1 MKSATYNGKLSW
13 TSTNTAL
20 WWVPDNS
27 GFWTVGSKTD
37 IGTNATGELDTLG
50 ESVTGPPYGNGD
62 VWWYVNNAGNWNKPV
77 GEITVEC
84 TTFTKGQ
91 SKYIILLL

>member
-1 MKSATYNGKLSW
+1 MKSATFNGKLSW

-20 WWVPDNS
+20 WWVPDGS
-27 GFWTVGSKTD
+27 GWWTVGSKTD
-37 IGTNATGELDTLG
+37 IGKNTGDLDTYGELV
-50 ESVTGPPYGNGD
+50 SGPPYGNGD
-62 VWWYVNNAGNWNKPV
+62 VWWYNNNAGEWEKPV

-84 TTFTKGQ
+84 STFANGQ